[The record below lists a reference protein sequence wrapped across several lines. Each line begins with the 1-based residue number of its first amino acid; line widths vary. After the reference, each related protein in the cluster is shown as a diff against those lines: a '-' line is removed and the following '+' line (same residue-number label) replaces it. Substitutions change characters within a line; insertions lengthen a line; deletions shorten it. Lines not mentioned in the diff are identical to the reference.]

1 MLNDNSCNH
10 PVSERLLLPTETQ
23 AATFNWKQQKKRE
36 KEELLLILAS
46 SNLFISTCFWNDP
59 AYQKKMQQILTFSK
73 HSSCLNSYTEM
84 FFGYT
89 LSHVISKY
97 FRKRLDNIPTTVPA
111 IHAAFTVYD

>member
-1 MLNDNSCNH
+1 
-10 PVSERLLLPTETQ
+10 
-23 AATFNWKQQKKRE
+23 
-36 KEELLLILAS
+36 
-46 SNLFISTCFWNDP
+46 
-59 AYQKKMQQILTFSK
+59 MQQILTFSK

-89 LSHVISKY
+89 LSRVISKH